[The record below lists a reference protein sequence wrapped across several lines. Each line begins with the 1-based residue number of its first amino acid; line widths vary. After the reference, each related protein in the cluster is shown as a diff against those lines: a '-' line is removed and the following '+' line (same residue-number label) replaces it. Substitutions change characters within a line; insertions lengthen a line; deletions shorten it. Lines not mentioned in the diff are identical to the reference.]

1 LTSNADELTIK
12 AFALAYAGKY
22 AEAILV
28 AHQVL
33 AMREQLLGPDHPDVA
48 TVLNSFGSLYEQVGR
63 YADAE
68 QFYKRMLAIR
78 EKALSPDHPDYFLVA
93 QSLNNLARST
103 IAKAITLKPSRST
116 SDHWRYSRKPLAPTI
131 PTSLSR

>member
-1 LTSNADELTIK
+1 VSFAFSGQDCNGPGQGRGIANKLKVVSPLTGEADELTNK

-48 TVLNSFGSLYEQVGR
+48 TVLNSFGG
-63 YADAE
+63 
-68 QFYKRMLAIR
+68 
-78 EKALSPDHPDYFLVA
+78 
-93 QSLNNLARST
+93 
-103 IAKAITLKPSRST
+103 
-116 SDHWRYSRKPLAPTI
+116 PLCASGP
-131 PTSLSR
+131 LR